1 MPFACLFVPDFPVQ
15 AVVRHEVEL
24 QDQPVAVLEGSAP
37 LTKVF
42 SANGRAKASGVEV
55 GMTKAE
61 AEVCPNVIW
70 RWRSAVA
77 EASAH
82 AALLDCAWT
91 ISPRVEDACEGDDEK
106 KRDTVVLDLSG
117 CERLFGSPEKIAN
130 DLKRV
135 AGDVG
140 FDARV
145 AIAGN
150 AEAAVCAARGFPGIT
165 VIAEG
170 DESGRLGTLPISS
183 LSMPVELLETLK
195 RWGIH
200 TCAEF
205 AALPDVAVVERLGQE
220 GRRWQLLARG
230 SHSRPL
236 LPKEPP
242 VHFDECMELEFPVE
256 LLDPLMF
263 VLNRLLTQL
272 CARLGMHVLSARE
285 IALTLTL
292 EKQDARSKE
301 IPQHIRRLRLPVP
314 SRDSTFLLKLLTLD
328 LQNHAPRAAVIA
340 VKVVATPAPARTRQ
354 MGLFLPLS
362 PEPEQLEVTLARIRN
377 TVGDD
382 RVGSP
387 KLLDTHRP
395 NAFRQDRFVVPE
407 PSARATSAGER
418 TTAALRIYR
427 PPLAASV
434 ELDGGKPS
442 HISCGGARRKV
453 LALAGPWR
461 TKGDWWSETAWARE
475 EWDVLLKALRP
486 KFQSDSDDEEE
497 ETTLYRIYRDRRLR
511 RWFVEGVYD

>member
-1 MPFACLFVPDFPVQ
+1 VPFACLFVPDFPVQ

-24 QDQPVAVLEGSAP
+24 RDQWVAVLEGSPP
-37 LTKVF
+37 LMKVC
-42 SANGRAKASGVEV
+42 SANGRAKAAGVEV

-61 AEVCPNVIW
+61 AEVCPGVVW
-70 RWRSAVA
+70 RWRSPAA

-91 ISPRVEDACEGDDEK
+91 ISPRVEDVCEGDDG
-106 KRDTVVLDLSG
+106 KRLDTVVLDISG

-130 DLKRV
+130 DLRRV
-135 AGDVG
+135 AWDVG
-140 FDARV
+140 LDARV
-145 AIAGN
+145 AVAGN

-165 VIAEG
+165 VITEG
-170 DESGRLGTLPISS
+170 GESVRLGALPISS

-205 AALPDVAVVERLGQE
+205 AALPEVAVVERLGQE

-272 CARLGMHVLSARE
+272 CARLGMHALSARE

-292 EKQDARSKE
+292 ERQDARSKE
-301 IPQHIRRLRLPVP
+301 VPQHVRRLRLPVP
-314 SRDSTFLLKLLTLD
+314 SRDSKFVLKLLQLD
-328 LQNHAPRAAVIA
+328 LQNHPPRAAVIA
-340 VKVVATPAPARTRQ
+340 IRVVATPARARTRQ

-362 PEPEQLEVTLARIRN
+362 PEPEQLEITLARIRN

-407 PSARATSAGER
+407 PSAKATSAGER

-427 PPLAASV
+427 PPLPASV

-442 HISCGGARRKV
+442 NISCDGACRKV

-486 KFQSDSDDEEE
+486 KYQSDSDDEEE